1 MWALKSPE
9 EEKLARRSRRSMA
22 IAGAGG
28 CIAPGIESG
37 RRTNPGWAPSR
48 HCRRQLVHRFERPS
62 ELFRL
67 TLSLATM
74 GWSNRA
80 QKPLDRLSR
89 VHFLFLR
96 VRDTR
101 NNASERLFRLPGRLP
116 R

>member
-1 MWALKSPE
+1 MWARKSPE
-9 EEKLARRSRRSMA
+9 EETLGRSPWRSTA

-37 RRTNPGWAPSR
+37 RRTNLGWAPSR
-48 HCRRQLVHRFERPS
+48 YCRRQLVHRFERPS

-74 GWSNRA
+74 GWSDRA
-80 QKPLDRLSR
+80 QNPLDRLRR

-101 NNASERLFRLPGRLP
+101 NNASERLFRLPG
-116 R
+116 